1 MKNLSQ
7 DILNGFIQFYN
18 TISRMYTFYYRETKD
33 NPEKRDEALEMLY
46 RKINQIIEQ
55 YNKFV
60 NSIFNE
66 PIQKVA

>member
-1 MKNLSQ
+1 M
-7 DILNGFIQFYN
+7 
-18 TISRMYTFYYRETKD
+18 KD

-60 NSIFNE
+60 NSIFKE